1 MIPNPQQRLPILAMA
16 GLMLVPGPVASQD
29 TPASADATAQV
40 VPYAMSWEEPI
51 SIRAAGYDYDHE
63 VLVALPP
70 SYHVSPDRSY
80 PMLWSMDGAMAFSM
94 TAGIVNLYALGARI
108 PEIIVVGVG
117 HPSEEGMAGLGKRT
131 FDLFPP
137 GSVVAEEGPAAD
149 YTREVLG
156 LDFSTMEP
164 LLKGDRFLDFL
175 VDQLRPLLA
184 GQYRMADDHTLW
196 GHSAGG
202 AFAGYALLARPGAFN
217 RFVIGSGT
225 NGMTIDLEA
234 AYAADHDDLD
244 ARVFIGM
251 ADGEI
256 NNPGLSAQRLV
267 SRTSLLAEKLRLR
280 RYPSLDLRTRLYTDR
295 DHFTVMPLIIADG
308 LQHAYADLIADLPQ
322 LPW

>member
-1 MIPNPQQRLPILAMA
+1 MSVLRVLLAM
-16 GLMLVPGPVASQD
+16 LMTAS
-29 TPASADATAQV
+29 PAAAQV
-40 VPYAMSWEEPI
+40 LPYAMSWEEPL
-51 SIRAAGYDYDHE
+51 SVRADGYDYDHE

-70 SYHVSPDRSY
+70 SYHLSPERSY
-80 PMLWSMDGAMAFSM
+80 PVLWSMDGAMAFSM
-94 TAGIVNLYALGARI
+94 TAGIVNLYTLGARI

-175 VDQLRPLLA
+175 VDELRASL
-184 GQYRMADDHTLW
+184 GEKYRMADDHTLW

-202 AFAGYALLARPGAFN
+202 AFAGYALLARPGAFG
-217 RFVIGSGT
+217 RFIIGSGT

-234 AYAADHDDLD
+234 AYAEDHDDLD

-267 SRTSLLAEKLRLR
+267 SRTSLLAENLRLR
-280 RYPSLDLRTRLYTDR
+280 RYPNLDLRTRLYTDR

-308 LQHAYADLIADLPQ
+308 LQHVYADLIADLPQ

>member
-1 MIPNPQQRLPILAMA
+1 MIPTRRKWFP
-16 GLMLVPGPVASQD
+16 GLMAAAHAFVPGSAASQD
-29 TPASADATAQV
+29 TGAAAAEPAQV
-40 VPYAMSWEEPI
+40 VPYAMSWEQPTHF
-51 SIRAAGYDYDHE
+51 RAEGYDYDHE

-70 SYHVSPDRSY
+70 SYHVSPERSY
-80 PMLWSMDGAMAFSM
+80 PVLWSMDGAMAFAM
-94 TAGIVNLYALGARI
+94 TAGIVNLYALGSRI

-156 LDFSTMEP
+156 LDFASMEP
-164 LLKGDRFLDFL
+164 LLKGDLFLDFL
-175 VDQLRPLLA
+175 VEELRSSLSEK
-184 GQYRMADDHTLW
+184 YRMADDHALW

-202 AFAGYALLARPGAFN
+202 AFAGYALLARPGAFD

-225 NGMTIDLEA
+225 NGMTIELEA
-234 AYAADHDDLD
+234 AYAEGHDDLD

-267 SRTSLLAEKLRLR
+267 SRTSLLAENLRLR
-280 RYPSLDLRTRLYTDR
+280 RYPNLDLRTRLYTDR

-308 LQHAYADLIADLPQ
+308 LQHVYADLIAELPQ

>member
-1 MIPNPQQRLPILAMA
+1 MA
-16 GLMLVPGPVASQD
+16 AESVGQTSGP
-29 TPASADATAQV
+29 V
-40 VPYAMSWEEPI
+40 VPYGMSWEEPAYA
-51 SIRAAGYDYDHE
+51 RAEGYDYHHE

-80 PMLWSMDGAMAFSM
+80 PVLWSMDGAMAFAM
-94 TAGIVNLYALGARI
+94 TAGIVNLYTLGARI

-117 HPSEEGMAGLGKRT
+117 HRSEEGMAGLGKRT

-137 GSVVAEEGPAAD
+137 GTVVSEEGPAAD
-149 YTREVLG
+149 YMKEELG
-156 LDFSTMEP
+156 LDFATMEP

-175 VDQLRPLLA
+175 VGQLRASLSE
-184 GQYRMADDHTLW
+184 QYRMADDHTLW

-202 AFAGYALLARPGAFN
+202 AFAGYAMVAQPGAFN
-217 RFVIGSGT
+217 RFIIGSGT
-225 NGMTIDLEA
+225 NALTMEREA
-234 AYAADHDDLD
+234 AYAEDHDDLD
-244 ARVFIGM
+244 ARVFIGV
-251 ADGEI
+251 ADGEV

-267 SRTSLLAEKLRLR
+267 SRTTLLAENLRLR

-308 LQHAYADLIADLPQ
+308 LQHVYADLIADLPK

>member
-1 MIPNPQQRLPILAMA
+1 MIPTERNFRTILVAA
-16 GLMLVPGPVASQD
+16 GLMLVPCPVASQE
-29 TPASADATAQV
+29 TGAGTDATART

-51 SIRAAGYDYDHE
+51 SVRAEGYDYNHE

-80 PMLWSMDGAMAFSM
+80 PVLWSMDGAMAFSM

-117 HPSEEGMAGLGKRT
+117 HSSEEGMAGLGKRT

-137 GSVVAEEGPAAD
+137 GSIVAEEGPAAD

-156 LDFSTMEP
+156 LDFATMEP

-175 VDQLRPLLA
+175 VDQLRPSLA

-202 AFAGYALLARPGAFN
+202 AFAGYALLARPGAFD

-251 ADGEI
+251 GDGEI

-267 SRTSLLAEKLRLR
+267 SRTSLLAENLRLR
-280 RYPSLDLRTRLYTDR
+280 RYPSLDLHTRLYTDR

-308 LQHAYADLIADLPQ
+308 LQHVYADLIADLPQ